1 MTWVLSATSLVML
14 WLMGR
19 KVRWAP
25 LLGIGNQVL
34 WAIYIVTTE
43 QWGLM
48 PGVIAYTV
56 IHILNAYKWMRE

>member
-1 MTWVLSATSLVML
+1 ML

-34 WAIYIVTTE
+34 WMIYIVTTE

-48 PGVIAYTV
+48 PGVIAYTI
-56 IHILNAYKWMRE
+56 IHIINARRWMRE